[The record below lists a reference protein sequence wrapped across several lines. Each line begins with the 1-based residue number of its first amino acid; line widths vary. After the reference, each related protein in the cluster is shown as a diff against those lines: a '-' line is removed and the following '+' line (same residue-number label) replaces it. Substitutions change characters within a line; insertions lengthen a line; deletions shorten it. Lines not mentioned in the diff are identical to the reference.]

1 MRVVTCA
8 APTNIAVVKYWGKRD
23 VALNTPL
30 NASLSVTLHEDQ
42 LRATTSIAS
51 DATLQRTRL
60 WLNGQEQPLP
70 DRVATVL
77 EQMQQWAARVH
88 KAPPTA
94 DATRALHIASVNS
107 FPTAAGLASSAAG
120 YACLVAALAEFYGL
134 STADEEFP
142 GQLSAIARQGSGSA
156 CRSLHGGF
164 VAWREGRR
172 PDGRDSI
179 AEPVADARHWP
190 ELRALVCVVSDGR
203 KDTSSTDG
211 MQRTA
216 ATSRL
221 LAFRVQH
228 VVAERLAAMERAV
241 AARDFAAF
249 ATLTMADSNQFHA
262 TCLDTMPPLFYL
274 NETSRALIRLVHR
287 YNACAGR
294 VQAAYT
300 FDAGPNAVLFCEE
313 QHVQE
318 LVALVCHCFARTSH
332 VPIASSVALD
342 RTPSPALLERMQ
354 STSGGGSDGAGERLP
369 HVPNGLQMM
378 YVSRVGGGPRVLAA
392 DEALIDAATGE
403 PLPSRTAPRRCPP
416 GSLRLCFR
424 RCDQWL
430 QSVAVAAAA
439 VAVASAVLLR
449 K

>member
-1 MRVVTCA
+1 MVTSPSHSLSLSFSLPLSLSLPLTLTLTPSHSLVHRRQQPMRVVTCA

-172 PDGRDSI
+172 PDGRGAASQ
-179 AEPVADARHWP
+179 AGGART
-190 ELRALVCVVSDGR
+190 RG
-203 KDTSSTDG
+203 
-211 MQRTA
+211 
-216 ATSRL
+216 
-221 LAFRVQH
+221 
-228 VVAERLAAMERAV
+228 
-241 AARDFAAF
+241 
-249 ATLTMADSNQFHA
+249 ATLD
-262 TCLDTMPPLFYL
+262 PG
-274 NETSRALIRLVHR
+274 
-287 YNACAGR
+287 GR
-294 VQAAYT
+294 
-300 FDAGPNAVLFCEE
+300 
-313 QHVQE
+313 
-318 LVALVCHCFARTSH
+318 
-332 VPIASSVALD
+332 
-342 RTPSPALLERMQ
+342 
-354 STSGGGSDGAGERLP
+354 
-369 HVPNGLQMM
+369 
-378 YVSRVGGGPRVLAA
+378 
-392 DEALIDAATGE
+392 
-403 PLPSRTAPRRCPP
+403 PRRHQRDAVGDRRRRGVRPDRRGRPP
-416 GSLRLCFR
+416 DEDR
-424 RCDQWL
+424 R
-430 QSVAVAAAA
+430 
-439 VAVASAVLLR
+439 
-449 K
+449 

>member
-77 EQMQQWAARVH
+77 QQMQQWAERVRG
-88 KAPPTA
+88 APA

-164 VAWREGRR
+164 VAWREGCR

-190 ELRALVCVVSDGR
+190 ELRALVCVVSDRR

-216 ATSRL
+216 ATSQL
-221 LAFRVQH
+221 LTYRVQH
-228 VVAERLAAMERAV
+228 VVADRLAAMERAV

-249 ATLTMADSNQFHA
+249 ATLTMRDSNQFHA
-262 TCLDTMPPLFYL
+262 TCLDSMPPLFYL

-287 YNACAGR
+287 YNECAGR

-318 LVALVCHCFARTSH
+318 LVALVCHCFGRSSSP
-332 VPIASSVALD
+332 VPIESSVAFD
-342 RTPSPALLERMQ
+342 RTPAPALLERMQ
-354 STSGGGSDGAGERLP
+354 FPSAGGSDGAVERLP
-369 HVPNGLQMM
+369 HVPDGLKRM
-378 YVSRVGGGPRVLAA
+378 YVSRVGGGTRVLAA

-403 PLPSRTAPRRCPP
+403 PLPSRTATPR
-416 GSLRLCFR
+416 
-424 RCDQWL
+424 D
-430 QSVAVAAAA
+430 AVG
-439 VAVASAVLLR
+439 VQNFVDV
-449 K
+449 